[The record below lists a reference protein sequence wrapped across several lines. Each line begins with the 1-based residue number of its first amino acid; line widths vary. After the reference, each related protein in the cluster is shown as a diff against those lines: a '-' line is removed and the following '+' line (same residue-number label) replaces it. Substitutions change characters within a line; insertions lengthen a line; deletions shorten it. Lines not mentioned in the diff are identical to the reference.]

1 MEFNSAHLP
10 AIGFWPGRGFESCLG
25 PHIVRIM
32 CELEVYTVRGDKLEK
47 AMEGVIKLTLH
58 DGKVFMQGI
67 FGDSLEV
74 NGKLSEVNIIA
85 QKAFITLS

>member
-1 MEFNSAHLP
+1 
-10 AIGFWPGRGFESCLG
+10 
-25 PHIVRIM
+25 
-32 CELEVYTVRGDKLEK
+32 
-47 AMEGVIKLTLH
+47 MEGVVKLTLH